1 MDSEA
6 PFLHS
11 STAWLHA
18 HPVLVFFKHPV
29 NPQSTK
35 AIQIIRRIMF
45 LVFLEVTTLSMD
57 FSSFGSAD
65 QGIKFGNIF
74 KQVFFIFVNF
84 NSTLII
90 LL

>member
-1 MDSEA
+1 
-6 PFLHS
+6 
-11 STAWLHA
+11 
-18 HPVLVFFKHPV
+18 
-29 NPQSTK
+29 
-35 AIQIIRRIMF
+35 MF